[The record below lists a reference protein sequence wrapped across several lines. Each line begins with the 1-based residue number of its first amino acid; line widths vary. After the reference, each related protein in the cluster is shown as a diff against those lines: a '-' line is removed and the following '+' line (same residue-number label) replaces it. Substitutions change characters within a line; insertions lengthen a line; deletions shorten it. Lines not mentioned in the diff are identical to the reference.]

1 MTRIK
6 MIGLAILA
14 VFAIAAI
21 ASAAASAAKNPVL
34 VNSKGE
40 VVTNLAVTS
49 KAINV
54 ATAIPTLQP
63 VGGAKIECKAET
75 DSGKVSSTLEGTG
88 MTSGTATVTFT
99 GCESAAGKCSNT
111 ATSGEITGTV
121 STLLVWVGKESSK
134 TVGVLVSILPYTGAG
149 RGLNQ
154 LLKFTCG
161 TAKVPVNVE
170 GSFIALT
177 SKALNELFTTAVLIA
192 KQAGGVQ
199 EDKKYTE
206 NGIEGTNTL
215 FSNSAGGAFVES
227 GEGIESEETYTT
239 SVKVIE
245 A

>member
-6 MIGLAILA
+6 TIGLAILA

-40 VVTNLAVTS
+40 VVTNLPVTS
-49 KAINV
+49 KSVGAGE
-54 ATAIPTLQP
+54 PTLQP
-63 VGGAKIECKAET
+63 VGGAKINCPGGET

-99 GCESAAGKCSNT
+99 KCESAAGKCSNT

-154 LLKFTCG
+154 LLKFKCG
-161 TAKVPVNVE
+161 TVPVNVE

-177 SKALNELFTTAVLIA
+177 SKKLNELFTTSVLIA

-206 NGIEGTNTL
+206 NGIEGINTL
-215 FSNSAGGAFVES
+215 FSSSGGGAFAEA
-227 GEGIESEETYTT
+227 GEEIESEETYTT